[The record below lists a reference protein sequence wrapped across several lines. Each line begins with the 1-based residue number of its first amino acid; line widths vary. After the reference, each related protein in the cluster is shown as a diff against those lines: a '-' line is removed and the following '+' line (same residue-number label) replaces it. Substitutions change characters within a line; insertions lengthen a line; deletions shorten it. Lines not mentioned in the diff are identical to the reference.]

1 MVCKVPQ
8 AHKARR
14 VRRVNPAVLPVRQAL
29 LAQPAREALKAHKAS
44 PVRSVHKALRG
55 PWACRDRRAVL
66 LGLKVRKALL
76 GLRASLAPKVCPG
89 RLAQSDRS
97 DHLAL
102 PDRLGLPVLLAVLLV
117 LPAQQVL
124 QVQPDRLAQ
133 LDHKARKAQLAPRV
147 PQVRLDHRV
156 VLLVQQVLLALPDR
170 LGRKVILVVAE
181 VADSVLLRMLLPFL
195 GQLRLIL

>member
-1 MVCKVPQ
+1 V
-8 AHKARR
+8 
-14 VRRVNPAVLPVRQAL
+14 VLR
-29 LAQPAREALKAHKAS
+29 
-44 PVRSVHKALRG
+44 
-55 PWACRDRRAVL
+55 
-66 LGLKVRKALL
+66 GLKVRKALL

-147 PQVRLDHRV
+147 YSQGYNAWDM
-156 VLLVQQVLLALPDR
+156 
-170 LGRKVILVVAE
+170 VAYPAAASTNFDLYMDFTPGDSSHYFKAIYKM
-181 VADSVLLRMLLPFL
+181 VADKVYPTSGGGFGWDQGALTINPSAANAPVKNRVNYIRFGPYKSLTGGTLNYMLAGKWYLL
-195 GQLRLIL
+195 GIKG